1 MEINTDL
8 SVTKKDLKIMI
19 EDIQIKSWDELF
31 MRHVYLIAQKSKDK
45 YTKIGAVLVKNNSI
59 IGEGYNGIPRNV
71 SDSIEERQ
79 ERPEKYFWFEHAER
93 NAIYNCARVG
103 ISTENAVLYTQGVP
117 CADCARGIINS
128 GIVEIVVHEQFE
140 NDIISN
146 MNQNKWIDSATR
158 SYMMFKETKIKYR
171 IFSGKLNMK
180 TLVGGKVF
188 EI

>member
-1 MEINTDL
+1 MT
-8 SVTKKDLKIMI
+8 
-19 EDIQIKSWDELF
+19 EDIYIKSWDELF

-71 SDSIEERQ
+71 SDSFEERQ

-103 ISTENAVLYTQGVP
+103 ISTEGSVLYTQCIP
-117 CADCARGIINS
+117 CADCTRGIINS
-128 GIVEIVVHEQFE
+128 GIVEIVLHEQFE
-140 NDIISN
+140 NNISSN
-146 MNQNKWIDSATR
+146 MNSSKWVDSANR
-158 SYMMFKETKIKYR
+158 SRIMLNETKIKYR
-171 IFSGKLNMK
+171 NFSGNLNVK

-188 EI
+188 EV